1 MLRFLEHTRM
11 ARPTK
16 EEAEI
21 TRRALEERREYL
33 ENLRRELLHFH
44 ATGLEDCGTLC
55 GAKTR
60 SGGSCLHKAIP
71 GKTRCRF
78 HGGKSTGPKTAGGK
92 ALIAEAQRKR
102 WARWR
107 AQKRSAEQF
116 IDE

>member
-21 TRRALEERREYL
+21 TRRALEEHRDYL
-33 ENLRRELLHFH
+33 ETLRRELLQLH
-44 ATGLEDCGTLC
+44 ATGLEDCGARC

-78 HGGKSTGPKTAGGK
+78 HGGKSTGPKTAKGK
-92 ALIAEAQRKR
+92 ALIAAAQRKR
-102 WARWR
+102 WALWR
-107 AQKRSAEQF
+107 AQKQSAEQF

>member
-1 MLRFLEHTRM
+1 M

-16 EEAEI
+16 EEAELI
-21 TRRALEERREYL
+21 RRAREEYRDYL
-33 ENLRRELLHFH
+33 ENLRRQVRALRT
-44 ATGLEDCGTLC
+44 TGLKDRAVPSAETHSAPC

-78 HGGKSTGPKTAGGK
+78 HGGKSTGPKTATGK
-92 ALIAEAQRKR
+92 GLIAAAQRKR
-102 WARWR
+102 WALWR
-107 AQKRSAEQF
+107 GQKQSGEQL